1 MQRFLFFYRK
11 QVTDR
16 RSSHERRDYW
26 SRTCTL
32 NLSFPASTHAHSFQD
47 ASIADL
53 SKKYYLTL
61 EAIALQTRHIIESM
75 NIAGHEINS
84 LYLSGGQAR
93 NAVLMQL
100 FADVCGVPV
109 VLPASYSEA
118 VVLGAAMLGRIAA
131 EKVTESEQMWKIMV
145 TLVFHDNGS
154 QLKCSHYS
162 RS

>member
-1 MQRFLFFYRK
+1 MRGAIIGLEL
-11 QVTDR
+11 VR
-16 RSSHERRDYW
+16 R
-26 SRTCTL
+26 L
-32 NLSFPASTHAHSFQD
+32 FPASNHTHGSQD

-61 EAIALQTRHIIESM
+61 EAIALQTRHIIDSM
-75 NIAGHEINS
+75 NAAGHDINS

-100 FADVCGVPV
+100 FADVCRVPV

-131 EKVTESEQMWKIMV
+131 EKVTTSEQMWKIMV
-145 TLVFHDNGS
+145 RLAFHFMTIIIS
-154 QLKCSHYS
+154 EVMCSHNS

>member
-1 MQRFLFFYRK
+1 MRGAIIGL
-11 QVTDR
+11 
-16 RSSHERRDYW
+16 E
-26 SRTCTL
+26 L
-32 NLSFPASTHAHSFQD
+32 D

-145 TLVFHDNGS
+145 EMTLPGTIVAPAPSPKVKKLLDAKYKIFRETIEIQKRWRQQMEGAAS
-154 QLKCSHYS
+154 
-162 RS
+162 

>member
-1 MQRFLFFYRK
+1 MQLSVSNLYIESFL
-11 QVTDR
+11 
-16 RSSHERRDYW
+16 SALH
-26 SRTCTL
+26 
-32 NLSFPASTHAHSFQD
+32 THGFQD

-61 EAIALQTRHIIESM
+61 EAIALQTRHIIDSM
-75 NIAGHEINS
+75 NTAGHEINS

-100 FADVCGVPV
+100 FADVCGIPI

-131 EKVTESEQMWKIMV
+131 EKVTTSEQMWKIMV
-145 TLVFHDNGS
+145 SLAFHDDG
-154 QLKCSHYS
+154 